1 MRRADWGSGVSRITD
16 LMHTRNRRAD
26 LEHRRRLE
34 LLDAQ
39 FRYRWKDPLQ
49 RDCTDIGVERESV
62 VDGWLKQPHLA
73 PPSQADGPTLGLAEA
88 AHLWCTMKR
97 LQQREAI
104 LRRELERDALLRAC
118 EPKATVRRNM
128 REIALL
134 ERSGERPWSSKSL
147 AAAAE
152 GARPSETPLETPSE
166 PLPPPPQR
174 PSTVPWLSI
183 RQLREVAAID
193 SIAAREKAWREQ
205 SAREELKRLE
215 DGERR
220 EMVALRRRIKAF
232 NDTIGS
238 VGGLGR
244 PASTGSD
251 REGPG
256 PSSVDREGPGRTG
269 TERRRPGTTP
279 DAEYP

>member
-1 MRRADWGSGVSRITD
+1 MRRADWGSGASRITD

-39 FRYRWKDPLQ
+39 FR
-49 RDCTDIGVERESV
+49 
-62 VDGWLKQPHLA
+62 
-73 PPSQADGPTLGLAEA
+73 
-88 AHLWCTMKR
+88 CTMKR
-97 LQQREAI
+97 LQQREAV

-134 ERSGERPWSSKSL
+134 ERPWSSKSL
-147 AAAAE
+147 AAAE
-152 GARPSETPLETPSE
+152 GARRSETPLETPSE
-166 PLPPPPQR
+166 PLLPPPQR

-220 EMVALRRRIKAF
+220 EMAALRLRIKAF

-251 REGPG
+251 RE
-256 PSSVDREGPGRTG
+256 RPGRTG
-269 TERRRPGTTP
+269 SERRRPGTTP